1 MNIIYT
7 YSIAIILSVYQSAS
21 ADVDAYMTVIA
32 DQISGPCIRHRD
44 TFAVTP
50 VGARIMRE
58 RNSEVSID
66 RHNESG
72 TVNAAGQT

>member
-7 YSIAIILSVYQSAS
+7 YSITIILSMDQSAP
-21 ADVDAYMTVIA
+21 AYVDTYMTIIA
-32 DQISGPCIRHRD
+32 DQITRSCIRYRD